1 MQNMRNSEEEEIRE
15 VVETINKCID
25 GRTLILVEGVTDIR
39 VLREAGVN
47 AEIYTLYE
55 FYKFV
60 ETLTKNQA
68 LRVIAML
75 DLDREGES
83 ILRKLKEKYSNIVKF
98 DESLRKKLRMTSRYK
113 RGLRTIYQLF
123 SATGMGSENV

>member
-1 MQNMRNSEEEEIRE
+1 MRNSEEEEIRE

>member
-1 MQNMRNSEEEEIRE
+1 MRNYEEEELRE
-15 VVETINKCID
+15 VVETINRCID
-25 GRTLILVEGVTDIR
+25 RHTLILVEGVTDIR

-47 AEIYTLYE
+47 AEICTLYE

-60 ETLTKNQA
+60 ETLTKNKA

-83 ILRKLKEKYSNIVKF
+83 ILRRLKEKYSNIVKF
-98 DESLRKKLRMTSRYK
+98 DEFPRKRLRMTSRYK

-123 SATGMGSENV
+123 SASGMGSENV

>member
-1 MQNMRNSEEEEIRE
+1 MRNCEEEEIRE

-25 GRTLILVEGVTDIR
+25 RHTLILVEGVTDIR

-60 ETLTKNQA
+60 ETSTKNQK

-83 ILRKLKEKYSNIVKF
+83 MLRKLKEKYSNTVKF
-98 DESLRKKLRMTSRYK
+98 DEFPRKRLRMTSRYK

-123 SATGMGSENV
+123 SASSMGSENV

>member
-1 MQNMRNSEEEEIRE
+1 MRNCEEEEIRE

-25 GRTLILVEGVTDIR
+25 KHTLILVEGATDIQA
-39 VLREAGVN
+39 LREAGVN

-55 FYKFV
+55 FHKLV
-60 ETLTKNQA
+60 KTSTKSQA

-75 DLDREGES
+75 DLDKEGES
-83 ILRKLKEKYSNIVKF
+83 ILRKLKAKYSSTVKF
-98 DESLRKKLRMTSRYK
+98 DEFPRKKLKMTSRYK

-123 SATGMGSENV
+123 CTSNVGNQNV